1 MFVRT
6 FKDTEL
12 RVLFQY
18 LIFLSTTDFGDEPLF
33 YVAFFGG
40 IIPLV
45 ALGVKN
51 AKWLRVKK
59 QMISMII
66 VVGVFLLLLKA
77 VVTAL
82 VMGGSVVGFNL
93 RFLRWGFRGVA
104 LLFYLGYRFLLRR
117 QYHQHLVTVGEFEPM
132 LRDAM
137 IWIAAAIVIETV
149 FLLLGMGIVNVFK

>member
-1 MFVRT
+1 MNE
-6 FKDTEL
+6 EL
-12 RVLFQY
+12 LQPS
-18 LIFLSTTDFGDEPLF
+18 LSVDSHFETKSYNFDKLF

-40 IIPLV
+40 IVPLV

-59 QMISMII
+59 QMISIII

-77 VVTAL
+77 VVTVL
-82 VMGGSVVGFNL
+82 VMGGSVAGFNL
-93 RFLRWGFRGVA
+93 KILRWGFRGVA

-117 QYHQHLVTVGEFEPM
+117 QYQQHLVTVGEFEPM

-137 IWIAAAIVIETV
+137 IWIAAAIVIEIV
-149 FLLLGMGIVNVFK
+149 FLLLGTGIVNAFK